1 MDRTLSLPLN
11 NLIFLF
17 SIINYSATN
26 ILANKYMGTYSGYF
40 LGVDS
45 QKENEQLKKGLYEWS
60 ICRPHF
66 LYYFQDSAGL
76 KSCTFLY
83 FLIDLNGVL
92 LEVEGDD
99 HSSVRD
105 IWIVVLP
112 YWNLQTSSQEPFVWS
127 EHCFFSCF

>member
-45 QKENEQLKKGLYEWS
+45 QKENEQLKKGLYE
-60 ICRPHF
+60 
-66 LYYFQDSAGL
+66 
-76 KSCTFLY
+76 
-83 FLIDLNGVL
+83 
-92 LEVEGDD
+92 
-99 HSSVRD
+99 
-105 IWIVVLP
+105 
-112 YWNLQTSSQEPFVWS
+112 
-127 EHCFFSCF
+127 

>member
-45 QKENEQLKKGLYEWS
+45 QKENEQLKKGLY
-60 ICRPHF
+60 
-66 LYYFQDSAGL
+66 
-76 KSCTFLY
+76 K
-83 FLIDLNGVL
+83 
-92 LEVEGDD
+92 
-99 HSSVRD
+99 
-105 IWIVVLP
+105 
-112 YWNLQTSSQEPFVWS
+112 
-127 EHCFFSCF
+127 